1 MTKKRRSA
9 PVSQSFGFGVH
20 KNKKLIN
27 EDLLVKLEPLTDNQ
41 KKLFDAYDSGK
52 NIIAHGVPGV
62 GKTMVLFYKALKEVL
77 NERTPY
83 DKVYVARSAV
93 ATRNLGFIPGTLS
106 EKISVFEDPYKAMV
120 RKLFNMPTD
129 ADFAMLYGA
138 LKNQN
143 TFEFMCTSYLR
154 GITLEKCIVIV
165 DEFQNLSF
173 GESFTILTRCGM
185 NSKIMFAGDI
195 EQSDFTRADEKRG
208 VLDFLRIVDIMPS
221 FERIEFG
228 VEDILRSPLV
238 KEFIIAKKSLGL

>member
-1 MTKKRRSA
+1 MTRKRKPS
-9 PVSQSFGFGVH
+9 PESQPFVLGSH

-27 EDLLVKLEPLTDNQ
+27 EDLLVKLEPLTENQ

-52 NIIAHGVPGV
+52 NIIAHGVPGS
-62 GKTMVLFYKALKEVL
+62 GKTACIFYKALKEVL

-93 ATRNLGFIPGTLS
+93 ATRNLGFIKGTLE
-106 EKISVFEDPYKAMV
+106 EKIAVFEDPYKAMV

-143 TFEFMCTSYLR
+143 TFEFICTSYLR
-154 GITLEKCIVIV
+154 GITLENCIIIV

-185 NSKIMFAGDI
+185 DCKIMFAGDV
-195 EQSDFTRADEKRG
+195 EQSDFTRTDEKRG
-208 VLDFLRIVDIMPS
+208 VLDFLKITDNMPS

-228 VEDILRSPLV
+228 VDDIVRSPLV
-238 KEFIIAKKSLGL
+238 REFIIAKKSLGL